1 MKSNKK
7 LLIGIAGFIVV
18 IVALL
23 AIYFRF
29 SPTSNAGAKDYTLIV
44 VDDQGAEKEYTGST
58 DAEYLKG
65 LMDELVADGDFS
77 YEGTEADYGLF
88 IESINGV
95 TANFDADGAYW
106 AIYVNGEY
114 GQYGADSQPISDND
128 EFKFVYEAAQ

>member
-29 SPTSNAGAKDYTLIV
+29 SPASSAGAKDYTLIV